1 MSKKR
6 AAELS
11 DRQLE
16 LLNEPP
22 STAKSKYEASR
33 KQTTVDQDNRKL
45 SMVESEPTFTK
56 LWY

>member
-33 KQTTVDQDNRKL
+33 KQSKVDQDNRKS
-45 SMVESEPTFTK
+45 SMAESLFSK
-56 LWY
+56 LE

>member
-16 LLNEPP
+16 LQDEPP
-22 STAKSKYEASR
+22 STAKSKYEDSK
-33 KQTTVDQDNRKL
+33 KQTTVDQDNRK
-45 SMVESEPTFTK
+45 
-56 LWY
+56 